1 MLEQQR
7 EQQAL
12 KSMLSPS
19 LKFEIT
25 KTVFSQV
32 LVKNALFTDSTDIL
46 REYATI
52 LPIFQNE

>member
-1 MLEQQR
+1 
-7 EQQAL
+7 
-12 KSMLSPS
+12 MLSPS

-46 REYATI
+46 REYEG
-52 LPIFQNE
+52 LSNECLL